1 MRGRLSTAVSWAL
14 GAATIALAAIAELAM
29 GRKIWGI
36 GGEPGVWSGDVNSS
50 HNSQFLTDPYTFS
63 HITHG
68 MLFYGLFWLLARRL
82 PVRMC
87 ALMTVALEAAW
98 EVVENTDMVIQRYRE
113 ATISLHYYGDSV
125 MNSMCDILACM
136 VGFGLAYLLPPR
148 VSIIFVIALELFLA
162 LWIRDGLFLNIIMLI
177 HPIGAIRTW
186 QAG

>member
-1 MRGRLSTAVSWAL
+1 MRARLSTAISWAL

-68 MLFYGLFWLLARRL
+68 MLFYGLFWLLARQL
-82 PVRMC
+82 SVRMR

-98 EVVENTDMVIQRYRE
+98 EVVENTDMVIQRYRA